1 MVFSHINKIRN
12 PHHRRAVYGALSL
25 HGIFLSLVA
34 LKTLVFNIAGLK
46 AFAYG
51 SVLLMSIF
59 DLVPHVAF
67 AANTDPIDYSISNS
81 VYPMFTQQ
89 GEMAIHMIYYQND
102 SNPYTVGS
110 NVVVTVDIP
119 AGMSYVS
126 HE

>member
-34 LKTLVFNIAGLK
+34 LKTLMFNVAGLK

-59 DLVPHVAF
+59 DLVPHVAL
-67 AANTDPIDYSISNS
+67 ASAPTSVDYSISNS

-89 GEMAIHMIYYQND
+89 GEYAIHMIYYQND
-102 SNPYTVGS
+102 SKPYTV
-110 NVVVTVDIP
+110 
-119 AGMSYVS
+119 
-126 HE
+126 